1 MTAPTMTRPIGA
13 TDVKRANR
21 RLYDAVAGAY
31 EMVDGRRNPTLAA
44 WLRNN
49 LERLA
54 AAHGRGVLL
63 DIGSGCGFVTRAAD
77 GIFDRTIALDLSPR
91 LLAESGPIATHRIA
105 ADADVLPI
113 ASGSVNV
120 VTCFAVIHHLFD
132 TASLAREVARVLRP
146 GGGFWSDHDMDA
158 AFHDRFRWS
167 LGLYRRLRGA
177 RHRYT
182 HSHSAIDDQTYELA
196 EFHESGVRSDNVAR
210 QFRDAGLQTTAAYH
224 WFGLSTWANRLFGCR
239 ELGRGWA
246 PLLRILAT
254 KSGGSLA
261 EGN

>member
-1 MTAPTMTRPIGA
+1 MSASTTTHCIDA

-21 RLYDAVAGAY
+21 RLYDAVAGDY
-31 EMVDGRRNPTLAA
+31 EVVDGRRNPTLSA
-44 WLRNN
+44 WLRSN
-49 LERLA
+49 LKRMA
-54 AAHGRGVLL
+54 ASHGRGLLL
-63 DIGSGCGFVTRAAD
+63 DIGSGCGFVTRAAE
-77 GIFDRTIALDLSPR
+77 GIFDRTVALDLSPR

-113 ASGSVNV
+113 ASDSVNV

-177 RHRYT
+177 RHRYA
-182 HSHSAIDDQTYELA
+182 HASSAIDARTYELA

-210 QFRDAGLQTTAAYH
+210 QFREAGLSTTAAFH
-224 WFGLSTWANRLFGCR
+224 WFGLSTWANRLFGRR

-246 PLLRILAT
+246 PLLRLQAT